1 MEKFDLT
8 KNEISIIRGELN
20 LMKEE
25 KKKMKKID
33 LKDLE
38 NIKEWKY
45 TSDYNGRISYLIVDY
60 KNKTIS
66 NDFYEYNGG
75 QRLVKDLVQLK
86 EIKRLTNY
94 FINQGY
100 EEVK

>member
-1 MEKFDLT
+1 
-8 KNEISIIRGELN
+8 
-20 LMKEE
+20 
-25 KKKMKKID
+25 MKKEIN

-45 TSDYNGRISYLIVDY
+45 VSNYNGRVRYLIVDY

-66 NDFYEYNGG
+66 NDFYKYNGG
-75 QRLVKDLVQLK
+75 QRTVEDLVQLK

-100 EEVK
+100 KEVK

>member
-1 MEKFDLT
+1 MINT
-8 KNEISIIRGELN
+8 
-20 LMKEE
+20 
-25 KKKMKKID
+25 
-33 LKDLE
+33 KDLN

-45 TSDYNGRISYLIVDY
+45 TSTYNGSISYLIVDY
-60 KNKTIS
+60 VNRTIS

-75 QRLVKDLVQLK
+75 QRTVEDLVQLK

-100 EEVK
+100 EEIK